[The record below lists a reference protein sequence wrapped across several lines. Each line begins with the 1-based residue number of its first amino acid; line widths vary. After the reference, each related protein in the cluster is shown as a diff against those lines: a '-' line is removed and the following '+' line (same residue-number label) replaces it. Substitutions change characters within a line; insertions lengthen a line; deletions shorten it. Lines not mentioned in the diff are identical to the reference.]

1 MPYVST
7 EFQRCSTLKNP
18 EKPAYILVI
27 VKELGPRTAKL
38 VLSVYLNMKMVEW
51 ISVDFMYVVMT
62 SFSNWLSQI
71 ASSLPNFKL
80 VCFF

>member
-7 EFQRCSTLKNP
+7 EFQSSSTLKNP

-27 VKELGPRTAKL
+27 VKELGPRTAKF
-38 VLSVYLNMKMVEW
+38 VLSIYLNMKMVEW

-62 SFSNWLSQI
+62 SFSNWFLNYDVTNSI
-71 ASSLPNFKL
+71 ITTEL
-80 VCFF
+80 